1 MLIFSGR
8 TVNGLV
14 DPRIRRASGPEITF
28 EVPTNPATKALR
40 GFS

>member
-8 TVNGLV
+8 TVKGAGDPMICSANGP
-14 DPRIRRASGPEITF
+14 DITL
-28 EVPTNPATKALR
+28 EVPTNPATNALR